1 MKTAIPRY
9 YHLDV
14 DVSSARTGQ
23 VRRILA
29 AHLRLWRLDKLV
41 EPVCRGTTMLL
52 TALEQHT
59 AHTGHATERTV
70 SIELWWNGHHLITAV
85 GGDDRGLRPDQ
96 DLRACLAGIAAM
108 SDGWGCC
115 ASDNGSRIIWFSQR
129 VRADERA
136 PLVPKA
142 PAPSLREGRPT
153 PRAVPV
159 AVLAGRADNGRGA
172 LDGER

>member
-1 MKTAIPRY
+1 MKTAVPCY

-14 DVSSARTGQ
+14 DVSSARVEQ

-29 AHLRLWRLDKLV
+29 AHLRLWHLDKLV

-52 TALEQHT
+52 TALVEDD
-59 AHTGHATERTV
+59 AHAQTTERAI

-85 GGDDRGLRPDQ
+85 GGEDRGLRPDQ
-96 DLRACLAGIAAM
+96 DLRACLADIAAM

-115 ASDNGSRIIWFSQR
+115 ASDTGSRIIWFSQR

-153 PRAVPV
+153 PRSAVRV

>member
-1 MKTAIPRY
+1 MKTANPRY

-14 DVSSARTGQ
+14 DVSSARVGQ

-29 AHLRLWRLDKLV
+29 AHLRLWHLDKLV

-52 TALEQHT
+52 TALEEHT
-59 AHTGHATERTV
+59 ASATEKNI

-115 ASDNGSRIIWFSQR
+115 ASDNGSTIIWFSQR

-142 PAPSLREGRPT
+142 PVPGLREGLRT

-159 AVLAGRADNGRGA
+159 AVLAGRADDGRGA
-172 LDGER
+172 PDGER